1 MSSRSKMTVV
11 ALVGAMCCA
20 VYPAVIMPLMAP
32 KASQAFPRPQQIA
45 VQGSDA
51 AAGFQ
56 RKGMWGSVDGRLK
69 DK

>member
-1 MSSRSKMTVV
+1 V
-11 ALVGAMCCA
+11 
-20 VYPAVIMPLMAP
+20 
-32 KASQAFPRPQQIA
+32 QA